1 MRWLRLSAISEP
13 VVRVHFVAEATV
25 GRQGRAIN
33 RSHQMTVPRTAADV
47 LDDHVTF
54 ELECIDRLYLNLYQP
69 KLQHELGVVGFFKGH
84 RGYPFV
90 SSALMDPI
98 SRSFVAAIHQFV
110 EHEGVPLVHF
120 APGQRKDD
128 LAHEHLARFTGTE
141 GVLFVGRAQE
151 KTLAYRTEKRRNP
164 VTGAS
169 YPWLVRRSAMVNH
182 FYVYAVDADFGP
194 FFLKFSTYFPYNAK
208 LCINGNEWAKRQA
221 TKAGIAFEALDNGF
235 QWCDDPKRLQRICDR
250 LGPTHIDRLLRKW
263 LAVLPHPFT
272 RADRR

>member
-84 RGYPFV
+84 RGFQFV

-98 SRSFVAAIHQFV
+98 TKAFVTGIHRYV
-110 EHEGVPLVHF
+110 NDHDIPLVDF
-120 APGQRKDD
+120 RPGERKDD
-128 LAHEHLARFTGTE
+128 I
-141 GVLFVGRAQE
+141 AQR
-151 KTLAYRTEKRRNP
+151 YPCRPRR
-164 VTGAS
+164 
-169 YPWLVRRSAMVNH
+169 R
-182 FYVYAVDADFGP
+182 
-194 FFLKFSTYFPYNAK
+194 
-208 LCINGNEWAKRQA
+208 
-221 TKAGIAFEALDNGF
+221 
-235 QWCDDPKRLQRICDR
+235 
-250 LGPTHIDRLLRKW
+250 
-263 LAVLPHPFT
+263 
-272 RADRR
+272 